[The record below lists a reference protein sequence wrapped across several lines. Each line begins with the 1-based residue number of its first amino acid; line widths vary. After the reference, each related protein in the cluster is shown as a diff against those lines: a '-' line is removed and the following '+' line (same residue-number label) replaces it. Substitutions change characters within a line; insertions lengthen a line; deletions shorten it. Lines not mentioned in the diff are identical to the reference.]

1 MKKRQQNQFII
12 FFLGPPFMLYAL
24 FVLWPAVTAFR
35 YSLLRWDGLS
45 APVWV
50 GLRNFGTLLSPRSGL
65 QNALQHNL
73 FLMLVPGPIIL
84 CLALF
89 FAYSI
94 HQNIRGA
101 RLFRIAFFFPNI
113 LSSVAVALLWQF
125 IYSTAQPGLI
135 NGLIRWFDP
144 HHAPIP
150 FTQSSSLLTSLVP
163 MLVWTATGFY
173 MVLFLA
179 AMENIPVSFYEAAR
193 LDGAT
198 AWQQFRSITIPL
210 MWDVLTTGII
220 FLIIGGLKT
229 FDTIWILE
237 NGRPNPDTHVLST
250 LMYSKVFEEY
260 NIGYGTAIAVI
271 LFLISLT
278 FALLSRRFLQ
288 REALEY

>member
-1 MKKRQQNQFII
+1 
-12 FFLGPPFMLYAL
+12 
-24 FVLWPAVTAFR
+24 
-35 YSLLRWDGLS
+35 
-45 APVWV
+45 
-50 GLRNFGTLLSPRSGL
+50 
-65 QNALQHNL
+65 
-73 FLMLVPGPIIL
+73 
-84 CLALF
+84 
-89 FAYSI
+89 
-94 HQNIRGA
+94 
-101 RLFRIAFFFPNI
+101 
-113 LSSVAVALLWQF
+113 
-125 IYSTAQPGLI
+125 
-135 NGLIRWFDP
+135 
-144 HHAPIP
+144 
-150 FTQSSSLLTSLVP
+150 